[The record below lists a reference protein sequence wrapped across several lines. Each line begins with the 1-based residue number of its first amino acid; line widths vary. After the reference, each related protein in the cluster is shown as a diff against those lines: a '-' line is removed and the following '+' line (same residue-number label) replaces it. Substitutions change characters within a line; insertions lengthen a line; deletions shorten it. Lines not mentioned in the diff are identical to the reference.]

1 VSDKVNTATQIGW
14 HEIVI
19 VIDRK
24 QPLRAA
30 PLNHPLEPY
39 APFIKRLMQ
48 FLSAC
53 SLPIESANQ
62 ILEAI
67 RCALDVDFVAVL
79 KQESGQW
86 ELLSQSRSNDGGS
99 RLDRDW
105 EEAIFA
111 QVSDRLSFHSLAR
124 NSRGAH
130 GIFQSYEEDGITK
143 LSVLVPL
150 SSSQNDTLMIIGGVP
165 PNSVVLSD
173 VCGRILIS
181 LEVATCEFSTLQVPL
196 VEAAILDDLR
206 RTYGFAPTSLYH
218 RRFELFCDRLSS
230 MHIHFEPV
238 LRLDPDYP
246 YIDSWEAL
254 ARDPMIECAPV
265 DLFDAAEL
273 WGDRFMVHL
282 DAYLMRQ
289 AVESYRHACQF
300 HSGRRQ
306 EDIRELSVNVYP
318 PSLMQDEYFESIR
331 HAVQDRLIQPEKLIL
346 EISEKLPLPE
356 SNNRTS
362 SIEAFKKQLGRYVR
376 DLKVGFSIDDF
387 GAGHASV
394 SRLTGLNP
402 SHVKIDR
409 ELLYQDQESTEI
421 TLRFVLDLASST
433 RLRAPKVVVEG
444 FDDGCPIT
452 LGQLYQV
459 GIRYVQGHVIGKA
472 SPDLSRLGREHT
484 TYLRQLIQENGT
496 LL

>member
-1 VSDKVNTATQIGW
+1 MSDKVNTAAKIGW
-14 HEIVI
+14 HGIVI
-19 VIDRK
+19 VIDRR
-24 QPLRAA
+24 QPLRAT

-48 FLSAC
+48 FLGEC
-53 SLPIESANQ
+53 SLPIESPSQ

-67 RCALDVDFVAVL
+67 RCALNVDFVAVL
-79 KQESGQW
+79 RQESGRWDLIEQ
-86 ELLSQSRSNDGGS
+86 SQSNNKDSSLNPE
-99 RLDRDW
+99 W
-105 EEAIFA
+105 KEAIFT
-111 QVSDRLSFHSLAR
+111 QVSDRVSFHSLER
-124 NSRGAH
+124 NTHQAH
-130 GIFQSYEEDGITK
+130 GIFQSYEEDGIAK
-143 LSVLVPL
+143 FSALVPL
-150 SSSQNDTLMIIGGVP
+150 LSRQSKTLMVIGGAP
-165 PNSVVLSD
+165 PESIILSD
-173 VCGRILIS
+173 VCGQILIS
-181 LEVATCEFSTLQVPL
+181 LDVATCGFSTLQL
-196 VEAAILDDLR
+196 SCVEAAILDDLR
-206 RTYGFAPTSLYH
+206 RTYGFAPSSLYH
-218 RRFELFCDRLSS
+218 RRFELFCDRLSH

-254 ARDPMIECAPV
+254 ARDPMIDCAPI
-265 DLFDAAEL
+265 DLFEAAEL

-289 AVESYRHACQF
+289 SVERYRYACQF

-331 HAVQDRLIQPEKLIL
+331 HVVQDKLIQPEKLIL

-356 SNNRTS
+356 SIHRVS
-362 SIEAFKKQLGRYVR
+362 PMEAFRRQLGRYVR

-394 SRLTGLNP
+394 SRLTRLNP

-409 ELLYQDQESTEI
+409 ELLYQEQEATEI

-452 LGQLYQV
+452 LGQLYRV
-459 GIRYVQGHVIGKA
+459 GIRYVQGHIIGKA
-472 SPDLSRLGREHT
+472 SPDLNRLGRDHT
-484 TYLRQLIQENGT
+484 TYLRQLIQESGT
-496 LL
+496 LP

>member
-1 VSDKVNTATQIGW
+1 VHG
-14 HEIVI
+14 IVI
-19 VIDRK
+19 VIDRR
-24 QPLRAA
+24 QPLRAT

-39 APFIKRLMQ
+39 APLIERLMQ
-48 FLSAC
+48 FLGGC
-53 SLPIESANQ
+53 SLPIESASQ

-79 KQESGQW
+79 KQESGRWNLIEQ
-86 ELLSQSRSNDGGS
+86 SQFNSEDSSQNQ
-99 RLDRDW
+99 DW
-105 EEAIFA
+105 KEAIFA
-111 QVSDRLSFHSLAR
+111 QVSDRVSFHSLER
-124 NSRGAH
+124 NSHGAH
-130 GIFQSYEEDGITK
+130 GVFQSYEEDGNAKFST
-143 LSVLVPL
+143 LVPL
-150 SSSQNDTLMIIGGVP
+150 SSRQSDTLMVIGGVSP
-165 PNSVVLSD
+165 ESIVLSD

-181 LEVATCEFSTLQVPL
+181 LDVATCEFSTLQVPG

-206 RTYGFAPTSLYH
+206 RTYGFAPPSLYD
-218 RRFELFCDRLSS
+218 RRFELFCDRLAH

-254 ARDPMIECAPV
+254 ARDPRIDCAPL
-265 DLFDAAEL
+265 DLFEAAEL

-289 AVESYRHACQF
+289 AVESYRYACQF

-306 EDIRELSVNVYP
+306 EDIRELSVNVYT
-318 PSLMQDEYFESIR
+318 PSLMQDEYFESLR
-331 HAVQDRLIQPEKLIL
+331 HAIQDKLIQPEKLIL

-362 SIEAFKKQLGRYVR
+362 SSVEAFKKQLGRYVR

-409 ELLYQDQESTEI
+409 ELLYQDRESAEI

-452 LGQLYQV
+452 LGQLYRF
-459 GIRYVQGHVIGKA
+459 GIRYVQGHVVGKA
-472 SPDLSRLGREHT
+472 SPEVNRLGKDHM
-484 TYLRQLIQENGT
+484 TYLRQLIQESGT

>member
-1 VSDKVNTATQIGW
+1 M
-14 HEIVI
+14 
-19 VIDRK
+19 IDRR
-24 QPLRAA
+24 QPLKAT

-48 FLSAC
+48 FLSEC
-53 SLPIESANQ
+53 SLPIASASQ

-79 KQESGQW
+79 KQESGRW
-86 ELLSQSRSNDGGS
+86 KLIEQSRSSPEDSSLNQ
-99 RLDRDW
+99 DW
-105 EEAIFA
+105 NESIFA
-111 QVSDRLSFHSLAR
+111 QVSDRLSFPLLER
-124 NSRGAH
+124 NSHGAH
-130 GIFQSYEEDGITK
+130 GIFQSYEEDGIAK
-143 LSVLVPL
+143 FSALVPL
-150 SSSQNDTLMIIGGVP
+150 SSGHDTLMVIGGVP
-165 PNSVVLSD
+165 PGSIVLSD
-173 VCGRILIS
+173 VCGQILIS
-181 LEVATCEFSTLQVPL
+181 LNVATCEFSNLQLPC

-206 RTYGFAPTSLYH
+206 RTYGFAPPSLYH
-218 RRFELFCDRLSS
+218 RRFELFCDRLSH

-254 ARDPMIECAPV
+254 ARDPTIDCAPM
-265 DLFDAAEL
+265 DLFEAAEL

-282 DAYLMRQ
+282 DASLMRQ
-289 AVESYRHACQF
+289 SVESYRHACQF

-331 HAVQDRLIQPEKLIL
+331 HAVQDKLIQPEKLIL
-346 EISEKLPLPE
+346 EISEKLPLPAS
-356 SNNRTS
+356 SNHDS
-362 SIEAFKKQLGRYVR
+362 SVEAFRKQLGRYVR

-409 ELLYQDQESTEI
+409 QLLYQDRESTEI

-444 FDDGCPIT
+444 FDDGCPVT
-452 LGQLYQV
+452 LGQLYRV
-459 GIRYVQGHVIGKA
+459 GIRYVQGHIIGKA
-472 SPDLSRLGREHT
+472 SPDLNRLGRDHM
-484 TYLRQLIQENGT
+484 TYLRQLIQESGT

>member
-1 VSDKVNTATQIGW
+1 
-14 HEIVI
+14 

-24 QPLRAA
+24 QPLNAT

-48 FLSAC
+48 FLGEC
-53 SLPIESANQ
+53 SLPIASASQ

-67 RCALDVDFVAVL
+67 RCALDVDFVAIL
-79 KQESGQW
+79 QQESGRW
-86 ELLSQSRSNDGGS
+86 ELIEQSQNDS
-99 RLDRDW
+99 SSPTQDW
-105 EEAIFA
+105 REDIFA
-111 QVSDRLSFHSLAR
+111 QVANYVSLR
-124 NSRGAH
+124 PLERSSHGAH

-143 LSVLVPL
+143 FSALVPL
-150 SSSQNDTLMIIGGVP
+150 SSRQTDSLMVIGGVP
-165 PNSVVLSD
+165 PDSVVLSD
-173 VCGRILIS
+173 VCGCILMS
-181 LEVATCEFSTLQVPL
+181 LDVATLEFTTLQVAW
-196 VEAAILDDLR
+196 VEAMILDDLR
-206 RTYGFAPTSLYH
+206 RTYGFAPLSLYH
-218 RRFELFCDRLSS
+218 RRFELFCDRLSH

-254 ARDPMIECAPV
+254 ARDPISDCAPI
-265 DLFDAAEL
+265 DLFEAAEL
-273 WGDRFMVHL
+273 WGNRFMVHL

-289 AVESYRHACQF
+289 AVKSYRYACQS

-331 HAVQDRLIQPEKLIL
+331 HAVQDKLIQPEKLIL
-346 EISEKLPLPE
+346 EISEKLPLPVS
-356 SNNRTS
+356 SNHDA
-362 SIEAFKKQLGRYVR
+362 SIETFKKQLRRYVR
-376 DLKVGFSIDDF
+376 DLKIGFSIDDF

-409 ELLYQDQESTEI
+409 ELLYQGQESTEI

-433 RLRAPKVVVEG
+433 PLRAPKVVVEG
-444 FDDGCPIT
+444 FDEGCPMT
-452 LGQLYQV
+452 LGQLYRV
-459 GIRYVQGHVIGKA
+459 GIRYVQGHIVGRA
-472 SPDLSRLGREHT
+472 SPGIHRLGRDRMA
-484 TYLRQLIQENGT
+484 YLRQLIQDSET
-496 LL
+496 PL

>member
-1 VSDKVNTATQIGW
+1 M
-14 HEIVI
+14 I
-19 VIDRK
+19 VIDRR
-24 QPLRAA
+24 QPLRAT

-39 APFIKRLMQ
+39 APFIKRLMD
-48 FLSAC
+48 FLSEC
-53 SLPIESANQ
+53 SLPIASASQ
-62 ILEAI
+62 ILEAL
-67 RCALDVDFVAVL
+67 RCALEVDFVAVL
-79 KQESGQW
+79 KQEAGRW
-86 ELLSQSRSNDGGS
+86 ELVEQSRSNPEGS
-99 RLDRDW
+99 SLNQDW

-111 QVSDRLSFHSLAR
+111 QVTDRVSFQSLELNAH
-124 NSRGAH
+124 GAH

-143 LSVLVPL
+143 FSALVPL
-150 SSSQNDTLMIIGGVP
+150 SARHDTLMVIGGVP
-165 PNSVVLSD
+165 PESMVLSD
-173 VCGRILIS
+173 VCGRILVS
-181 LEVATCEFSTLQVPL
+181 LDVATCEFSTLQVPW
-196 VEAAILDDLR
+196 VEATILDDLR
-206 RTYGFAPTSLYH
+206 RIYGFAPPSLYH
-218 RRFELFCDRLSS
+218 RRFELFCDRLSQ

-254 ARDPMIECAPV
+254 ARDPVIDSAPI
-265 DLFDAAEL
+265 DLFEAAEL

-289 AVESYRHACQF
+289 AVESYRNACQF

-318 PSLMQDEYFESIR
+318 PSLMQNEYFESIR
-331 HAVQDRLIQPEKLIL
+331 HAVRDKLIQPEKLIL

-356 SNNRTS
+356 SSNRAS

-376 DLKVGFSIDDF
+376 DLKIGFSVDDF

-421 TLRFVLDLASST
+421 TLRFVLDLASSA

-452 LGQLYQV
+452 LGQLYRV
-459 GIRYVQGHVIGKA
+459 GIRYVQGHIVGRA
-472 SPDLSRLGREHT
+472 SPELSRLGREHT
-484 TYLRQLIQENGT
+484 TYLRQLIQESGT

>member
-1 VSDKVNTATQIGW
+1 
-14 HEIVI
+14 
-19 VIDRK
+19 
-24 QPLRAA
+24 
-30 PLNHPLEPY
+30 
-39 APFIKRLMQ
+39 MQ
-48 FLSAC
+48 FLGGC
-53 SLPIESANQ
+53 SLPIDSASQ

-79 KQESGQW
+79 QRGSGQW
-86 ELLSQSRSNDGGS
+86 ELIQQNRSNDEGS
-99 RLDRDW
+99 KSNQDW
-105 EEAIFA
+105 REDIFA
-111 QVSDRLSFHSLAR
+111 QVADYVSFQPLER
-124 NSRGAH
+124 NFH
-130 GIFQSYEEDGITK
+130 GVHGVFQSYKENEITK
-143 LSVLVPL
+143 FSALVPL
-150 SSSQNDTLMIIGGVP
+150 LSRQVDTLMVIGGIP
-165 PNSVVLSD
+165 PESVALSD
-173 VCGRILIS
+173 VCGRILMS
-181 LEVATCEFSTLQVPL
+181 LDVATCEFTTLQVSW

-206 RTYGFAPTSLYH
+206 RTYGFAPPSLYR
-218 RRFELFCDRLSS
+218 RRFELFCDRLSQ

-254 ARDPMIECAPV
+254 ARDPIIDCAPL
-265 DLFDAAEL
+265 DLFEAAEL

-289 AVESYRHACQF
+289 AVESYRHAYQA

-331 HAVQDRLIQPEKLIL
+331 HAVQDKLIQPEKLIL
-346 EISEKLPLPE
+346 EISEKLPLSVS
-356 SNNRTS
+356 SNHDAS
-362 SIEAFKKQLGRYVR
+362 PDASIEAFKKQLRRYVR

-402 SHVKIDR
+402 SHIKIDR
-409 ELLYQDQESTEI
+409 ELLYQDRDATEI
-421 TLRFVLDLASST
+421 TLRFVLDLASSA

-444 FDDGCPIT
+444 FDTGCPMT
-452 LGQLYQV
+452 LGQFYRV
-459 GIRYVQGHVIGKA
+459 GIRYVQGHIIGRA
-472 SPDLSRLGREHT
+472 SPDLQRLGRDRT
-484 TYLRQLIQENGT
+484 AYLKQLIQDNGP

>member
-1 VSDKVNTATQIGW
+1 M
-14 HEIVI
+14 
-19 VIDRK
+19 IDRR
-24 QPLRAA
+24 QPLKAT

-48 FLSAC
+48 FLSEC
-53 SLPIESANQ
+53 SLPIESPRQ
-62 ILEAI
+62 ILKAI
-67 RCALDVDFVAVL
+67 RCALDVAFVAIL
-79 KQESGQW
+79 RQESGRW
-86 ELLSQSRSNDGGS
+86 EVIEQSQSHDESSGLNS
-99 RLDRDW
+99 EW
-105 EEAIFA
+105 KEAIFA
-111 QVSDRLSFHSLAR
+111 QVSDRVSFQSLER
-124 NSRGAH
+124 NSHRAH
-130 GIFQSYEEDGITK
+130 GIFQSYEEDGIAK
-143 LSVLVPL
+143 FSALVPL
-150 SSSQNDTLMIIGGVP
+150 SRQSNTLLVIGGAP
-165 PNSVVLSD
+165 PESIVLSD

-181 LEVATCEFSTLQVPL
+181 LNVATCGFSTLQL
-196 VEAAILDDLR
+196 AGVEAVILDDLR
-206 RTYGFAPTSLYH
+206 RTYGFAPASLYH
-218 RRFELFCDRLSS
+218 RRFELFCDRLSH

-254 ARDPMIECAPV
+254 ARDPIIDCAPI
-265 DLFDAAEL
+265 DLFEAAEL

-282 DAYLMRQ
+282 DASLMRQ
-289 AVESYRHACQF
+289 AVESYRYACQF

-306 EDIRELSVNVYP
+306 EDVRELSVNVYP
-318 PSLMQDEYFESIR
+318 PSLMQGEYFESIR

-356 SNNRTS
+356 SSNRFS
-362 SIEAFKKQLGRYVR
+362 PIEVFRKQLGRYVR

-394 SRLTGLNP
+394 SRLTRLNP

-452 LGQLYQV
+452 LGQLYRV
-459 GIRYVQGHVIGKA
+459 GIRYVQGHIIGKA
-472 SPDLSRLGREHT
+472 SPDLNRLGRDHT
-484 TYLRQLIQENGT
+484 TYLRQLIQESGT